1 MSCLGGLIFGHRKE
15 DHDLA
20 EVSACGKQ
28 AALGM
33 VIVGAHVLLK
43 AFPQYSAASA
53 TGMDV
58 AKTGFSKCTTALMR
72 NAEKV
77 A

>member
-1 MSCLGGLIFGHRKE
+1 MGGLISGHQKE

-33 VIVGAHVLLK
+33 VIVGAHALLK
-43 AFPQYSAASA
+43 AFPRYSEVSA

-58 AKTGFSKCTTALMR
+58 AKIGFSKCMTVLTK
-72 NAEKV
+72 NVEKV
-77 A
+77 V